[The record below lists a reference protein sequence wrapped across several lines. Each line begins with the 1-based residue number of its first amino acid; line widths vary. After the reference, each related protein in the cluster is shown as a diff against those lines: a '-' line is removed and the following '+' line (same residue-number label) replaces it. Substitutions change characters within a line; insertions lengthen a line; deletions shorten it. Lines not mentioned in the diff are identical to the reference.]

1 MIDITFLF
9 YHLHQLDPRN
19 KHFNM
24 KTVSTTHETFHISYT
39 DQDVA
44 TIIFRQFIEHVLQ
57 YNSIPHLNL
66 HI

>member
-9 YHLHQLDPRN
+9 YHLHLLDPRN

-44 TIIFRQFIEHVLQ
+44 TIIFRQFIEQVF
-57 YNSIPHLNL
+57 
-66 HI
+66 